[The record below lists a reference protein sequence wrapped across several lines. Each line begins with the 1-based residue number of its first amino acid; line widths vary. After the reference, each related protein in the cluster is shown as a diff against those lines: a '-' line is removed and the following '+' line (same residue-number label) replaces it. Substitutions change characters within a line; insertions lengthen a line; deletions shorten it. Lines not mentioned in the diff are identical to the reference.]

1 MTRQPLF
8 SFCCYIDRMEKEIK
22 KIESPALGCL
32 LGTAYQTLL
41 GKLGKA
47 LTDASLDISTSDYL
61 VLRAVYSKEG
71 LQQCEIAEMIG
82 KDKAA
87 VCRCVSSLEKKGL
100 VKTVSISHKCLK
112 VFPSQKGLDIKERVL
127 GVAQL
132 RHKALLALTTKDEL
146 ATFIRVLEKII
157 KSDS

>member
-1 MTRQPLF
+1 
-8 SFCCYIDRMEKEIK
+8 MEKGIK
-22 KIESPALGCL
+22 NIESPALGCL

-47 LTDASLDISTSDYL
+47 LKDASLDINTSDYL
-61 VLRAVYSKEG
+61 VLRAIYSKEG

-87 VCRCVSSLEKKGL
+87 VCRCVSGLEKKGL

-112 VFPSQKGLDIKERVL
+112 VFPSQRGLEIKERIL

-132 RHKALLALTTKDEL
+132 RHDALLDLTTKEEL

-157 KSDS
+157 ESDS